1 MKFHRLEIPDV
12 VLIEPRIFDDL
23 RGFFFESYS
32 LKTFSEFGIRDVF
45 CQDNHSRSA
54 KGALRGLHYQI
65 PPHTQGKLV
74 RVVRGRAFDVAVDIR
89 KDSPTFGKHVSV
101 ILDGEKKNML
111 YVPPGFAHG
120 FCALEEG
127 TEFFYK
133 VTDFYSPAHERG
145 ILWNDPAIG
154 INWPKL
160 DRNYI
165 LSDKDAKYPAL
176 KEALL
181 I

>member
-89 KDSPTFGKHVSV
+89 KGSPTFGKHVSA

-111 YVPPGFAHG
+111 YVPPALPMGFA
-120 FCALEEG
+120 
-127 TEFFYK
+127 
-133 VTDFYSPAHERG
+133 R
-145 ILWNDPAIG
+145 
-154 INWPKL
+154 
-160 DRNYI
+160 
-165 LSDKDAKYPAL
+165 L
-176 KEALL
+176 KKARSFSTR
-181 I
+181 